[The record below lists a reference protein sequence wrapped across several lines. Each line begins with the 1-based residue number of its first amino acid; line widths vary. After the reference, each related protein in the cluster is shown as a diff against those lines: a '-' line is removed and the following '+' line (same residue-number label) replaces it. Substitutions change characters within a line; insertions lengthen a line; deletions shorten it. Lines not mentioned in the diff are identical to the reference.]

1 MAFLSITEKKYSS
14 NNNNTMKKSY
24 IRPST
29 ELYHLRFG
37 KMLASSQKEQNVYTD
52 DPQTMDN
59 ALVKKNDAYN
69 VWSNEW

>member
-1 MAFLSITEKKYSS
+1 
-14 NNNNTMKKSY
+14 MKKSY

-29 ELYHLRFG
+29 ELYHLSFG
-37 KMLASSQKEQNVYTD
+37 KMLASSQTEQNVYTD